1 MEKEVSEYRGIN
13 AYIHKRRDTVVSLYA
28 AVRILDSMH
37 LRGKKMVT
45 VQDEIN
51 IQESNINQKSNNSMS
66 VMLFT
71 GASFV
76 KKNC

>member
-37 LRGKKMVT
+37 LRGKKMVA
-45 VQDEIN
+45 V
-51 IQESNINQKSNNSMS
+51 
-66 VMLFT
+66 
-71 GASFV
+71 
-76 KKNC
+76 